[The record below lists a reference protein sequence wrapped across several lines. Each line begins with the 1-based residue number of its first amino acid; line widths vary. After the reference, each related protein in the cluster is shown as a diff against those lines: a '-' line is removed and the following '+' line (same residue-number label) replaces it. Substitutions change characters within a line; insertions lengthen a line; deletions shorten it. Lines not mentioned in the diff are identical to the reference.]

1 MTQAWNWNIAK
12 LWFPANCI
20 FVGMLW
26 TSFPSLQL
34 LSVGMVTV
42 LKNLTNFFVIFGD
55 ITIYGKRYGPGKVIV
70 TAWAS
75 QPCWIACHAA

>member
-1 MTQAWNWNIAK
+1 
-12 LWFPANCI
+12 
-20 FVGMLW
+20 MLW

-55 ITIYGKRYGPGKVIV
+55 ITIYGKRYGPGKVV
-70 TAWAS
+70 AMTMRAS
-75 QPCWIACHAA
+75 HPCTRARYPA